1 MDNARQVIFET
12 YCRLHTRISL
22 ASLATSLNMGY
33 EEAEKWIAQ
42 LIQQVRGW
50 LKAVPLV
57 YILLLLISFVSILFF
72 LFFFF
77 FFLFFFYVAC
87 FNVFFVLLRL
97 VVLVLGMAVCHAQ
110 GSTLVAVATHQVL
123 RGILTC

>member
-42 LIQQVRGW
+42 LIQQVRLDAKIDSSSG
-50 LKAVPLV
+50 
-57 YILLLLISFVSILFF
+57 
-72 LFFFF
+72 
-77 FFLFFFYVAC
+77 YV
-87 FNVFFVLLRL
+87 VM
-97 VVLVLGMAVCHAQ
+97 G
-110 GSTLVAVATHQVL
+110 VAS
-123 RGILTC
+123 